1 MSASAVLHPWHSPIA
16 ALLKLLPPLLAVVLL
31 MMGLPRTAEAACN
44 SSLNISEISET
55 TPAGYGIYSI
65 DSSYQNTLLG
75 LPEYI
80 CYFELSGGF
89 LRLARTFDLENFTS
103 CSDGST
109 ISKASVPSAIT
120 VTIQCTS
127 SSDTATFLIRL
138 VDVNEFP
145 PAFSPNYFAVNVSE
159 SASVNTLIT
168 QLNSHVTDAD
178 KSNQLTFNFQL
189 TNGTLGSF
197 YIIDGITSGIV
208 RLQRT
213 LDFDA
218 GPRQYIMT
226 VAASELPTEPASQPA
241 ALTGFATLV
250 VNVLDYD
257 DQNPEFTQNSYS
269 LYFMEN
275 NTAYMNSPLTASPP
289 LLALD
294 QDVGINETINYAIV
308 SAYWWNSAG
317 SQIDNTSFIAINST
331 TGQFSIVSLIDRESL
346 PASQLFVL
354 VKGYQTDKPATRV
367 ALALVLVTVGDRNDN
382 APVMSATDY
391 SATIVENSPAG
402 TFVIGVSATDRD
414 LGENST
420 VSYLLA
426 DPSGAFQIDPNSGH
440 VTVANA
446 SLLDREATPEFNVT
460 VWSEETATP
469 ERFASTPSR
478 LTIRLTDVNDNS
490 PVFANA
496 SGISISLDRS
506 VATPG
511 AALHTLVATDAD
523 SGINGQLTFSIVFV
537 SVPGAESLFNLD
549 SGSGLLTAAAG
560 LSSAPGDLFVLNVVA
575 EDRAEPS
582 SARRRSTV
590 SLSVRLTSST
600 SSSASTVATTSSDA
614 VTSSSSQAPT
624 STTSS
629 STTSTTT
636 TTTTTSTTSTMATSA
651 APAESWNASVAAS
664 AVWMI
669 NDSHATVELR
679 TTQISSSGNQTV
691 TMETVVLP
699 VNSSLIAQAPTT
711 EAPSTSTSGSTSLT
725 TPESVTSLES
735 LNATTYEAA
744 TTSETTAA
752 PTEQLVQPA
761 PLGLIVACA
770 LLAVIASVLGLLLG
784 WFLFERSR
792 LKALAAERLA
802 TIESL
807 QQKTNPIFSNGQHPP
822 PPEVGPESAL
832 SGSHSQ
838 PDGSA
843 AIYVSQQLAP
853 DPAYQTLSVSMP
865 VSDF

>member
-31 MMGLPRTAEAACN
+31 MMGLPRTAETACN

-145 PAFSPNYFAVNVSE
+145 PAFSPNYFA

-189 TNGTLGSF
+189 TRFPSTRSARTATLGSF

-275 NTAYMNSPLTASPP
+275 A
-289 LLALD
+289 
-294 QDVGINETINYAIV
+294 
-308 SAYWWNSAG
+308 

-331 TGQFSIVSLIDRESL
+331 TGQFSIWVKPHRQGES
-346 PASQLFVL
+346 ASQ
-354 VKGYQTDKPATRV
+354 PAVCCWSRWREFHSQ
-367 ALALVLVTVGDRNDN
+367 L
-382 APVMSATDY
+382 SAGR
-391 SATIVENSPAG
+391 SQW
-402 TFVIGVSATDRD
+402 
-414 LGENST
+414 
-420 VSYLLA
+420 
-426 DPSGAFQIDPNSGH
+426 AFQIDPNSCH

-446 SLLDREATPEFNVT
+446 SLAGPGGNARVQLQCYTQQHGLSK
-460 VWSEETATP
+460 VWSEETGTP
-469 ERFASTPSR
+469 GVLPRTAVPDSPW
-478 LTIRLTDVNDNS
+478 TDVN
-490 PVFANA
+490 
-496 SGISISLDRS
+496 
-506 VATPG
+506 
-511 AALHTLVATDAD
+511 
-523 SGINGQLTFSIVFV
+523 
-537 SVPGAESLFNLD
+537 
-549 SGSGLLTAAAG
+549 
-560 LSSAPGDLFVLNVVA
+560 
-575 EDRAEPS
+575 
-582 SARRRSTV
+582 
-590 SLSVRLTSST
+590 
-600 SSSASTVATTSSDA
+600 
-614 VTSSSSQAPT
+614 
-624 STTSS
+624 
-629 STTSTTT
+629 
-636 TTTTTSTTSTMATSA
+636 
-651 APAESWNASVAAS
+651 
-664 AVWMI
+664 
-669 NDSHATVELR
+669 
-679 TTQISSSGNQTV
+679 
-691 TMETVVLP
+691 ET
-699 VNSSLIAQAPTT
+699 
-711 EAPSTSTSGSTSLT
+711 
-725 TPESVTSLES
+725 
-735 LNATTYEAA
+735 
-744 TTSETTAA
+744 
-752 PTEQLVQPA
+752 
-761 PLGLIVACA
+761 
-770 LLAVIASVLGLLLG
+770 
-784 WFLFERSR
+784 R
-792 LKALAAERLA
+792 
-802 TIESL
+802 
-807 QQKTNPIFSNGQHPP
+807 
-822 PPEVGPESAL
+822 
-832 SGSHSQ
+832 
-838 PDGSA
+838 
-843 AIYVSQQLAP
+843 
-853 DPAYQTLSVSMP
+853 
-865 VSDF
+865 